1 MRNGYHR
8 TAVILAAGLGT
19 RLRPLT
25 HQVPKPLVPILN
37 RPLLGLLLDQLG
49 VAGCRRVAINT
60 HHHGEAIQ
68 AFVASQAP
76 PGLEVV
82 VRHEPEILGTG
93 GALKNLADFLG
104 PEPFLVINAD
114 VVADIDLNTV
124 IAAHGR
130 GTLATLLLHHYP
142 RFNNVWLDAVGRI
155 RGFGERP
162 AGVLPTP
169 LAFTGIQV
177 VSPRLLDLIP
187 PGQYVNIIDT
197 YRQAIAAGDTVQ
209 GFRQEGF
216 FWRDIGTPED
226 YLDLHV
232 RLLRGEE
239 RFWPE
244 RLTPLTD
251 PYLGPG
257 VSLGNGVHF
266 GGGVCLGPGV
276 QVGDGVSLTDTVVW
290 SGAVL
295 APHVRLERCVIG
307 QQVRVATSTR
317 GRCLIP

>member
-1 MRNGYHR
+1 MNNGQSR

-25 HQVPKPLVPILN
+25 YQVPKPLVPILN
-37 RPLLGLLLDQLG
+37 RPLLGLILEQLAA
-49 VAGCRRVAINT
+49 AGFRRVAVNT
-60 HHHGEAIQ
+60 HHHGEAIG

-76 PGLEVV
+76 PVLEVV

-104 PEPFLVINAD
+104 SEPFLVINGD
-114 VVADIDLNTV
+114 IIADIDLTTV
-124 IAAHGR
+124 LAAHAPDS
-130 GTLATLLLHHYP
+130 LATLLLHHYP
-142 RFNNVWLDAVGRI
+142 RFNTVWLDAVGCI
-155 RGFGERP
+155 QGFGDRP
-162 AGVLPTP
+162 LDVLPTP

-187 PGQYVNIIDT
+187 AGQYVNIIDT
-197 YRQAIAAGDTVQ
+197 YRQAIAAGGTIQ
-209 GFRQEGF
+209 GFKQEGF
-216 FWRDIGTPED
+216 FWRDVGTPAD

-232 RLLRGEE
+232 RLLRGQE

-244 RLTPLTD
+244 RLPPRTD

-257 VSLGNGVHF
+257 VRLGRGVHF

-276 QVGDGVSLTDTVVW
+276 QVGDGVSLTKTVVW
-290 SGAVL
+290 AGAVL
-295 APHVRLERCVIG
+295 APHLHLEECIIG
-307 QQVRVATSTR
+307 QQVRVAASAR
-317 GRCLIP
+317 GRCLVP